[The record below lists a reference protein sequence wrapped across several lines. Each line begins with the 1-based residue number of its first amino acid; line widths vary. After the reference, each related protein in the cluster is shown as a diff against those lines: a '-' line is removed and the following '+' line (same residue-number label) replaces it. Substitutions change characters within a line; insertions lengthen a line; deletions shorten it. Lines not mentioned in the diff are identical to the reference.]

1 MFSSSAAAGLISLIL
16 AYTLFK
22 RLTRPS
28 LSMVRGPPSPSFVFG
43 NLIELFQRPVGEADF
58 AWQSQYG
65 NVVRLKS
72 ILGVGPLYFCISIRS
87 SAAFNPQEDR
97 LLISD
102 PKALHKVLNT
112 STYGYPKLPNLRVLS
127 RTINGEGLLWADGE
141 DHKRQRS
148 IMLPGFGLK
157 ECKAFLPI
165 SKDCAD
171 SISMKWMET
180 IGNSDGQG
188 VVINVL
194 DWLSRGSLDA
204 ISAAFDV
211 QLNTIENDLHP
222 LAKKYQ
228 NFLADVFGLPPPKQ
242 IFILAAS
249 KFVPTRILQWLVDN
263 GSSPRLARVRDLKI
277 MVTDIAKEL
286 VREKADA
293 LLRGQGNTDIFT
305 LLIKAN
311 KDASTKKRLSDEELL
326 AQMRTLLIAGHET
339 TAATI
344 SFIFLELARHPRV
357 QSRLRDEIRKTETT
371 IRARSDPQLTAT
383 DLDAMP
389 YLNAVIK
396 EGLRFHPIGTYPI
409 RMSGRDD
416 VLPLSKPV
424 LTESGEMIN
433 EVFVPKGTE
442 VMISIPAYNRC
453 VPPRL
458 NTLQMCNWEWYHSN
472 KDIWGEDAH
481 EFKPDRWLD
490 GAMDDKKLPSI
501 GVYSN
506 LMTFSSGPRACLG
519 WRFAVIEIQAFLST
533 LVGKFEFAMTDRA
546 ERIIRQPMIVMAP
559 MVEGELDRGVQM
571 PLAVSVAP
579 QDGDI

>member
-16 AYTLFK
+16 GYTLFK
-22 RLTRPS
+22 RFTRPS

-43 NLIELFQRPVGEADF
+43 NLLELFQRPVGEADF

-65 NVVRLKS
+65 NIVRLKS
-72 ILGVGPLYFCISIRS
+72 ILG
-87 SAAFNPQEDR
+87 EDR

-112 STYGYPKLPNLRVLS
+112 STYGYPKLPSLRVLS
-127 RTINGEGLLWADGE
+127 RTINGKGLLWADGE
-141 DHKRQRS
+141 DHKHQRS

-171 SISMKWMET
+171 SISIKWMET
-180 IGNSDGQG
+180 IGNSDSQG

-222 LAKKYQ
+222 LAKKYKS
-228 NFLADVFGLPPPKQ
+228 FLADVFGLPSPKQ

-249 KFVPTRILQWLVDN
+249 KFVPTRILQWLADN
-263 GSSPRLARVRDLKI
+263 GSSPRLARVRDLKV
-277 MVTDIAKEL
+277 MVTGIAKEL

-293 LLRGQGNTDIFT
+293 LLQGKGNTDIFT

-311 KDASTKKRLSDEELL
+311 MDAGAKKRLSDEELL

-344 SFIFLELARHPRV
+344 SFILLELARHPRV

-371 IRARSDPQLTAT
+371 IRARSDPQLTVT

-396 EGLRFHPIGTYPI
+396 EGLRFHPIGPHPI
-409 RMSGRDD
+409 RMSGHDD

-424 LTESGEMIN
+424 LTESGEMID
-433 EVFVPKGTE
+433 EVLVPKGTE
-442 VMISIPAYNRC
+442 IMISIAAYNR
-453 VPPRL
+453 
-458 NTLQMCNWEWYHSN
+458 N
-472 KDIWGEDAH
+472 KDIWGEDVH
-481 EFKPDRWLD
+481 DFKPDRWLD

-533 LVGKFEFAMTDRA
+533 LVGKFEFAMTDRS

-571 PLAVSVAP
+571 PLAVSLAL

>member
-16 AYTLFK
+16 GYTLFK
-22 RLTRPS
+22 HFTRPS

-43 NLIELFQRPVGEADF
+43 NLLELFQRPVGEADF

-65 NVVRLKS
+65 NIVRLKS
-72 ILGVGPLYFCISIRS
+72 ILG
-87 SAAFNPQEDR
+87 EDR

-112 STYGYPKLPNLRVLS
+112 STYGYPKLSNLRVLS
-127 RTINGEGLLWADGE
+127 RTINGKGLLWADGE

-222 LAKKYQ
+222 LAKKYKS
-228 NFLADVFGLPPPKQ
+228 FLADVFGLPSPKQ

-249 KFVPTRILQWLVDN
+249 KFVPTRILQWLADN
-263 GSSPRLARVRDLKI
+263 GSSPRLARVRDLKV
-277 MVTDIAKEL
+277 MVTGIAKEL

-293 LLRGQGNTDIFT
+293 LLQGKGNTDIFT

-311 KDASTKKRLSDEELL
+311 MDAGAKKRLSDEELL

-344 SFIFLELARHPRV
+344 SFILLELARHPRV

-371 IRARSDPQLTAT
+371 IRARSDPQLTVI

-396 EGLRFHPIGTYPI
+396 EGLRFHPIGPHPI
-409 RMSGRDD
+409 RMSGHDD

-424 LTESGEMIN
+424 LTESGEMID
-433 EVFVPKGTE
+433 EVLVPKGTE
-442 VMISIPAYNRC
+442 IMISIAAYNR
-453 VPPRL
+453 
-458 NTLQMCNWEWYHSN
+458 N
-472 KDIWGEDAH
+472 KDIWGEDVH
-481 EFKPDRWLD
+481 DFKPDRWLD
-490 GAMDDKKLPSI
+490 GAMDDKKVPSI

-533 LVGKFEFAMTDRA
+533 LVGKFEFAMTDRS

-571 PLAVSVAP
+571 PLAVSLAP
-579 QDGDI
+579 QDSDN